1 MSGFGQLAR
10 PLLGLFGGVDCGAQ
24 KREKSRAALFS
35 VAAYCLKSG
44 GGGGI

>member
-1 MSGFGQLAR
+1 MVFFM
-10 PLLGLFGGVDCGAQ
+10 PGVCVPYFIVGAQ

>member
-10 PLLGLFGGVDCGAQ
+10 PLLGLFCGDCGSQ